1 MRYRTIVVLIVVAAC
16 IGGCTT
22 AANVQATAPSSTAPI
37 TLATTT
43 MPPTPTS
50 TSASPTT
57 TVDRVTEVTRIF
69 EDLERRRLA
78 AIYSGDVEAFNSVY
92 ANDAYR
98 AADSVSFDTVAVVNP
113 DLLTAS
119 GLSIR
124 HMDTTCV
131 AFDVTIDPS
140 QAIRGSEVYRE
151 AVVLELGEQGW
162 GYSWLGG
169 GWSCVG
175 PHPLSSPAS

>member
-78 AIYSGDVEAFNSVY
+78 AIYSGDLDAFTAVY
-92 ANDAYR
+92 ARASFLEENRDTIALVQVIDPAAVSTMSLQIVSDGPSCIAARIERDYSRAIQRGGIAQHVYVIERIDDAW
-98 AADSVSFDTVAVVNP
+98 
-113 DLLTAS
+113 
-119 GLSIR
+119 GLSW
-124 HMDTTCV
+124 V
-131 AFDVTIDPS
+131 
-140 QAIRGSEVYRE
+140 
-151 AVVLELGEQGW
+151 GEGW
-162 GYSWLGG
+162 A
-169 GWSCVG
+169 CVG
-175 PHPLSSPAS
+175 PHPLG

>member
-22 AANVQATAPSSTAPI
+22 AANVPATAPSSTAPI

-78 AIYSGDVEAFNSVY
+78 AIYSGDVEAFTTLFADTPYLERSLEVFDLVEPGDPPDISIEVIEILRDDDKCLALY
-92 ANDAYR
+92 YSALIGGTPG
-98 AADSVSFDTVAVVNP
+98 AAPAT
-113 DLLTAS
+113 
-119 GLSIR
+119 
-124 HMDTTCV
+124 
-131 AFDVTIDPS
+131 
-140 QAIRGSEVYRE
+140 
-151 AVVLELGEQGW
+151 VVLRNSGERYRYAFTNDGR
-162 GYSWLGG
+162 G
-169 GWSCVG
+169 GWLCEG
-175 PHPLSSPAS
+175 PHPLS